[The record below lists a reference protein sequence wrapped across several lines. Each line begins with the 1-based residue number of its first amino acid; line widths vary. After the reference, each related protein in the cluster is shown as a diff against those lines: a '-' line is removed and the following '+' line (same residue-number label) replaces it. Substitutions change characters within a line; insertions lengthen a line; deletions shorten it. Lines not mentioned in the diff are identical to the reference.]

1 MKSIW
6 IPKNNLGRKNFISQL
21 SPYRNKTLYGIIGI
35 IILLVGWQVL
45 SVMFHKMIVASPLTT
60 LKAFLNLAGQRR
72 TWEYIL
78 ITFER
83 LLLGLFFGSMVGS
96 GLGLVAG
103 LNPGVRLVLE
113 PLRWVATT
121 VPAVVI
127 AIVAMLWFGMGS
139 SQVIFVAIIITA
151 PITYINVSEGVLA
164 IDKKIIEM
172 GSVFNFSRRMFLT
185 QIYLPGIGTSIM
197 AGFTLTVGMGVRVV
211 VLSELMGAHEGIGHG
226 FSRAWTHLDT
236 PELFAWIL
244 MSLTLMG
251 ILELGILKPIR
262 GRLMRWKR
270 KV

>member
-1 MKSIW
+1 MKLIR
-6 IPKNNLGRKNFISQL
+6 ILKNSLNRKNFISHL
-21 SPYRNKTLYGIIGI
+21 SPCRNKILYGIIGI
-35 IILLVGWQVL
+35 IILLMGWQLL
-45 SVMFHKMIVASPLTT
+45 SVIFHKMIVASPLTT
-60 LKAFLNLAGQRR
+60 LKVFLNLAGQRR

-83 LLLGLFFGSMVGS
+83 LLLGLFFGSIVGL

-103 LNPGVRLVLE
+103 LNPKIRLVLE
-113 PLRWVATT
+113 PLRWVAMT

-127 AIVAMLWFGMGS
+127 AIIAMLWFGMGS

-151 PITYINVSEGVLA
+151 PITYINVLEGVLA
-164 IDKKIIEM
+164 IDEKIIEM

-185 QIYLPGIGTSIM
+185 QVYLPGIGGSIM

-226 FSRAWTHLDT
+226 FSRAWTYLDT

-244 MSLTLMG
+244 MSLVLMG
-251 ILELGILKPIR
+251 ILEFGILKPIR
-262 GRLMRWKR
+262 SHLMRWKGSI
-270 KV
+270 

>member
-6 IPKNNLGRKNFISQL
+6 IPKNNLSRKNFISQL

-45 SVMFHKMIVASPLTT
+45 SVMFHKMIVASPLAT

-185 QIYLPGIGTSIM
+185 QIYLPGIGASIM

-251 ILELGILKPIR
+251 ILEFGILKPIR
-262 GRLMRWKR
+262 SRLMRWKGR
-270 KV
+270 I